1 MYGERPGLSY
11 YKWKKKKI
19 LILRLIFAVSAQGE
33 SHERQI
39 EIRAKT
45 PERKLLILIS
55 LSLLSGSL
63 L

>member
-1 MYGERPGLSY
+1 MEKGLVSCTGSGEEKNLD
-11 YKWKKKKI
+11 
-19 LILRLIFAVSAQGE
+19 LEADVLSAQGE

-45 PERKLLILIS
+45 PERKLEILIS